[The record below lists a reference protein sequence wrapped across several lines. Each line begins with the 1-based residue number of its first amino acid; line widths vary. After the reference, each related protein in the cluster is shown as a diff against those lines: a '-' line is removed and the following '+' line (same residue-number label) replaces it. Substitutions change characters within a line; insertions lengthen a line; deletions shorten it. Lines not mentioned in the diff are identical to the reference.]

1 MKTKFINAVDTEGK
15 PVRYISQ
22 IAELQPEDLFNVAL
36 NKVTTGSGF
45 TSYILESH
53 LPYVICVPHKP
64 LIESKLQWCKDRN
77 IICLGVYGV
86 SAGGATDKEIS
97 AFKGKKIFVTWDSLK
112 RLVNVLGDNKVL
124 EYHIAIDE
132 AHCLVNKAGYRP
144 DAIYDVIELYTK
156 FKSFVLGTATPI
168 DPEYNH
174 SVFSDIKQLH
184 IKWHDLRPVNVK
196 YSVCEQKDLYNRA
209 AMIAMNHIAGIT
221 RGNCHIFI
229 NSVKGIAKIIKLIAN
244 SPFFDK
250 NMVRIIAANDD
261 RNKEIFRRLKLP
273 NIKVNT
279 VLDPVKTLNFYTSTF
294 WEGGDVIDSD
304 NLGRTYIIS
313 DGHLDHTKVNV
324 SVQLPQII
332 GRVRN
337 SQYKN
342 QIELL
347 YCPNKYNSCVTKEE
361 FENEVLKEINETNN
375 KLETYK
381 EKVKAVKN
389 LGFDTD
395 DITRD
400 FALQSECNP
409 FIILRNNEF
418 ILNELG
424 YKNEMNNFTT
434 IRKTYYV
441 PIVRREIIE
450 TKGKRVVKTEYLKGV
465 DKVIEHNDI
474 TYNYIAEDVKPI
486 EGLSKK
492 LVTGRVLFSDLCREY
507 IQLNEETFILTDRIK
522 IIDAIDP
529 IIKEAFDKLGKDKMI
544 ALKLQKGE
552 FQKALIKQEKVKS
565 NSWKV
570 SKLLGYK
577 AGQWIPSANIKARL
591 QEVFDE
597 LKIDRKATATELSN
611 FYNIIPHKKRIDS
624 VLIAGFT
631 IVLEKYR

>member
-15 PVRYISQ
+15 PVQYISQ
-22 IAELQPEDLFNVAL
+22 IAELKPEDLFNVAL

-45 TSYILESH
+45 TSYILESN

-64 LIESKLQWCKDRN
+64 MIESKLQWCKEKSIDC
-77 IICLGVYGV
+77 IGVYGV
-86 SAGGATDKEIS
+86 SAGGATDKDI
-97 AFKGKKIFVTWDSLK
+97 ADFKGNKIFVTWDSLK
-112 RLVNVLGDNKVL
+112 RLVIALGDKMFD
-124 EYHIAIDE
+124 YHIALDE
-132 AHCLVNKAGYRP
+132 AHCLVNKGGFRP
-144 DAIYDVIELYTK
+144 DAIYDVIELHTK

-168 DPEYNH
+168 DVKYNH
-174 SVFSDIKQLH
+174 SVFSEVKQLH
-184 IKWHDLRPVNVK
+184 IKWHNLRPVNVN
-196 YSVCEQKDLYNRA
+196 YSVCEKKDLYNRA

-221 RGNCHIFI
+221 KGNCHIFI
-229 NSVKGIAKIIKLIAN
+229 NSVVGVARILKLIAN

-250 NMVRIIAANDD
+250 NMVRIIAAKDD
-261 RNKEIFRRLKLP
+261 RNKEIFRRLKLT

-279 VLDPVKTLNFYTSTF
+279 VVDPVKILNFYTSTY
-294 WEGGDVIDSD
+294 WEGGDVIDS
-304 NLGRTYIIS
+304 NTLGRTYIIS

-342 QIELL
+342 KIELL

-361 FENEVLKEINETNN
+361 FENEVLKEIDLTNL
-375 KLETYK
+375 KIDTYK
-381 EKVKAVKN
+381 IKVKAVKE
-389 LGFDTD
+389 LGFETD

-400 FALQSECNP
+400 FTLQNECNP
-409 FIILRNNEF
+409 FITLRNNEF

-424 YKNEMNNFTT
+424 YKNEMNNFDT

-441 PIVRREIIE
+441 PIASREVIE
-450 TKGKRVVKTEYLKGV
+450 IKGKRVVRTEYVKGI

-474 TYNYIAEDVKPI
+474 TYNYIAEEAKPI

-492 LVTGRVLFSDLCREY
+492 LVTGKVLFSDLCKEY
-507 IQLNEETFILTDRIK
+507 FQLKEETYILTDRIK
-522 IIDAIDP
+522 IIDSIEP

-544 ALKLQKGE
+544 ALECRKNE
-552 FQKALIKQEKVKS
+552 FKKELIKQDKLKV

-570 SKLLGYK
+570 SKLLNYK
-577 AGQWIPSANIKARL
+577 SGQWISTANIKVRL
-591 QEVFDE
+591 QEVYNE
-597 LKIDRKATATELSN
+597 LNINQTATASALSN
-611 FYNIIPHKKRIDS
+611 YYNVLAHKKRINS
-624 VLIAGFT
+624 VPIAGFT